1 MDTPSD
7 TEMLQMCK
15 KMQLHAL
22 EKYPDILTPL
32 RKIEKLTEIVIIEK
46 KNVLLKKQSLFS

>member
-7 TEMLQMCK
+7 TEMLQMCE
-15 KMQLHAL
+15 KMQLYVL
-22 EKYPDILTPL
+22 EKCTDILTPL